1 MVETELLF
9 KQTARRIIQP
19 GNIDKNNQVNS
30 IFLSSLYVKS
40 VNVALEKLC
49 LSNKFIFID
58 NSNII
63 VISRNAC
70 CRSWFTFEIS
80 WKGYIT

>member
-1 MVETELLF
+1 MLDTMMVETELLF
-9 KQTARRIIQP
+9 KQTARRITQP

-30 IFLSSLYVKS
+30 IFLSLYVKS

-63 VISRNAC
+63 VI
-70 CRSWFTFEIS
+70 
-80 WKGYIT
+80 

>member
-9 KQTARRIIQP
+9 KQTARRITQP

-30 IFLSSLYVKS
+30 IFLSLYVKS

-63 VISRNAC
+63 VI
-70 CRSWFTFEIS
+70 
-80 WKGYIT
+80 

>member
-1 MVETELLF
+1 MLETELLF

-49 LSNKFIFID
+49 L
-58 NSNII
+58 
-63 VISRNAC
+63 
-70 CRSWFTFEIS
+70 
-80 WKGYIT
+80 